1 VERAPA
7 AALTEG
13 IMADETM
20 NLTDFL
26 SVMVEK
32 DASDIYF
39 TVASPPMYRIQGTVQ
54 PIGEHVFTPEE
65 VEALAKSFMNERQW
79 QQFNENMEMN
89 LALSYR
95 RLSRFRVNVFRQ
107 RGSVGI
113 VIRRI
118 KTEIESL
125 DELHLPAILKE
136 IAMTKR
142 GLVLVVGATGSGK
155 STTLAAM
162 IDYRNTNAGGHIISV
177 EDPIEFVHRH
187 KKSIVNQR
195 ELGFDT
201 QSYGEALKNAM
212 RQAPDVILIGE
223 IRDSET
229 MEAAITF
236 ADTGHLCL
244 GTLHSTNSNQSFERI
259 LNFFPEPRHQQ
270 VLMQLSLNLCS
281 IISQRLV
288 PGVDGKR
295 LPAIEIL
302 MDTPRVKDLIKK
314 GEVDVIKEA
323 MEQGIQEGCQTFD
336 HALFLLYKEGKISL
350 DQALIN
356 ADSANNL
363 RIKIKLEGLRGDDAI
378 DKLLEDET
386 KSATEK
392 PGGMQIQGRLKAPG
406 RPFRKI

>member
-1 VERAPA
+1 M
-7 AALTEG
+7 TE
-13 IMADETM
+13 ETM
-20 NLTDFL
+20 NLTEFL
-26 SVMVEK
+26 GVMVERN
-32 DASDIYF
+32 ASDIYF
-39 TVASPPMYRIQGTVQ
+39 TVASPPMYRIQGVVQ

-65 VEALAKSFMNERQW
+65 LEELAKSFMNERQW
-79 QQFNENMEMN
+79 QQFTEHMEMN

-118 KTEIESL
+118 RTEIETV
-125 DELHLPAILKE
+125 DELGLPQILKE
-136 IAMTKR
+136 ISLTKR

-162 IDYRNTNAGGHIISV
+162 IDHRNTNAPGHIISV

-187 KKSIVNQR
+187 KKAIVNQR

-201 QSYGEALKNAM
+201 DSYSDALKNAM

-244 GTLHSTNSNQSFERI
+244 GTLHSTNANQSFERI
-259 LNFFPEPRHQQ
+259 LNFFPETRHAQI
-270 VLMQLSLNLCS
+270 LMQLSLNLRC

-288 PGVDGKR
+288 PGLDGR
-295 LPAIEIL
+295 RVAAIEVL
-302 MDTPRVKDLIKK
+302 MDTPRIKELVKK
-314 GEVDVIKEA
+314 GEVDVVKEA

-336 HALFLLYKEGKISL
+336 HALFILYKEGKITL
-350 DQALIN
+350 EQALIH

-363 RIKIKLEGLRGDDAI
+363 RIKVKLEGLRGDDAI
-378 DKLLEDET
+378 DKLLEEDT
-386 KSATEK
+386 ATQAEK
-392 PGGMQIQGRLKAPG
+392 AVGGMQIQGLRSVAS
-406 RPFRKI
+406 PFRKI